1 MRVARSPKIV
11 GFAAERRRF
20 WPVPV
25 RFFLGATRY
34 FAAGQRFGCCPVR
47 LCPILVPVAV
57 FACSA
62 DFVPARTENRWH
74 LSPRG
79 PAPARPPPNLC
90 RPMLFA
96 QSQWVRRL
104 ARGRQKKQ
112 PAHFPWRPEWIRWAL
127 LACFQRFLQVFGVVA
142 LRSWEVLRIN
152 VRDIAVQGGGQI
164 RVNRHFGRAVLLQ
177 CSGNAFVMG

>member
-11 GFAAERRRF
+11 GFAAERRKF
-20 WPVPV
+20 WPVPA
-25 RFFLGATRY
+25 RFFLGATRC
-34 FAAGQRFGCCPVR
+34 FAAGRRFDCCPRR

-62 DFVPARTENRWH
+62 GFVPARTENRW
-74 LSPRG
+74 R
-79 PAPARPPPNLC
+79 PAPARTAPARPMPSLC

-104 ARGRQKKQ
+104 ARVRQKKQ
-112 PAHFPWRPEWIRWAL
+112 PAHFPWRPEWIQWAL

-152 VRDIAVQGGGQI
+152 VWGIAV
-164 RVNRHFGRAVLLQ
+164 
-177 CSGNAFVMG
+177 